1 MSIPFKTVQ
10 FSNSNYVVYAYG
22 EGLVTTP
29 VYKLVNRRTGAIVHM
44 GKRKHIVEMWN
55 TRYDTDYSWSAS

>member
-1 MSIPFKTVQ
+1 MIPFRTVH
-10 FSNSNYVVYAYG
+10 FSNSNYIVYAYG
-22 EGLVTTP
+22 EGLCDSP
-29 VYKLVNRRTGAIVHM
+29 VYKLVNRRTGEIKHV